1 MTAPGVSFGERSS
14 PGPGDFGLS
23 GDDDGLAELDGEALG
38 QLAPALRGLA
48 GARDRI
54 GTWRGLLDRPLTSY
68 YLVLGIT
75 ALLLGLGLVMVE
87 STTSVADLTA
97 GLPPL
102 TDFKKQLLGAVI
114 GLPLMWA
121 GGALV
126 AAAVPCLR
134 LPAGRGLG
142 GRARAHANPRRRRL

>member
-1 MTAPGVSFGERSS
+1 MSRAS
-14 PGPGDFGLS
+14 
-23 GDDDGLAELDGEALG
+23 EALG
-38 QLAPALRGLA
+38 QLAPGLRGLD
-48 GARDRI
+48 GVRDRI

-87 STTSVADLTA
+87 STTSVVDLTA

-114 GLPLMWA
+114 GLPLMW
-121 GGALV
+121 V
-126 AAAVPCLR
+126 AAR
-134 LPAGRGLG
+134 SS
-142 GRARAHANPRRRRL
+142 PRRATVRSRAPRPSPRPV